1 MLTILAASAGAI
13 WGAYLAKKRGGNK
26 KDIAQYAVSSAL
38 VFGLFAMVI
47 SVIFARFI

>member
-1 MLTILAASAGAI
+1 MLTILATLAGAI

-38 VFGLFAMVI
+38 VFSLFAMVI
-47 SVIFARFI
+47 SVILARFI